1 MAGAPQGNQNAAKGK
16 RWTLALEQAM
26 AKMDESRVDGWT
38 TMQLLAQQ
46 LVNEAMSGDIAA
58 LKEIGDRFEGKPKQ
72 QLEHTGVN
80 DGPIRVTNLT
90 DEELANIAAGSSE

>member
-1 MAGAPQGNQNAAKGK
+1 MAERGAPIGNQNAAKGK

-26 AKMDESRVDGWT
+26 AKMDESRIDGWT
-38 TMQLLAQQ
+38 TMQLLAQR

-72 QLEHTGVN
+72 QLDIEANVGVTIVAS
-80 DGPIRVTNLT
+80 PIDENL
-90 DEELANIAAGSSE
+90 